1 MIDLVHKLDESFKA
15 KYEIV
20 KKLGEGAVG
29 LVLLC
34 KQRDLDRLV
43 AIKLFTRDLHDKSL
57 KRRFKR
63 EAEILSRFRHEN
75 VVAVFDFDVTNE
87 IPYLVQEYLSGKPLD
102 EFLQKNGPLEV
113 EQAIDFAMQIAAG
126 LQHAH
131 LKQIIHRDLKPANII
146 VSDDGKLK
154 LVDFGLAQGPTSMTR
169 LTKTGTVMGTPYYM
183 APEQLTES
191 STAVSAD
198 LYSLGVILYE
208 MLTGKMPYFASS
220 LPALL
225 NKKLEGKVIPIE
237 SASKRQLP
245 KKVVTLVEDLMSQ
258 DASQRPPNAQNVI
271 ERLKTKD
278 LHPKASR
285 APKIGKRLMAPAFF
299 VLLLIALLMLA
310 TFNKEKKG
318 PVARCAFTSCQIEK
332 TPLSIVLSAKA
343 NQESRLTC
351 HISREDGSAQFLA
364 LSLGTGRSWEK
375 TIGPFCP
382 DKMYKVKLLL
392 LQQGREQVQR
402 EFSVKT
408 SKWLIKRFMDNKKI
422 YYQPALWK
430 NKLAISFR
438 PGELVCYDSH
448 TLKQLWKISE
458 QIQTGQLRIDE
469 QAVYVTEVHHATI
482 HAFDHLDGSQLWRRR
497 LSGEFDKEV
506 FATKESL
513 FIRVKDDGIHCLDK
527 RTGETKW
534 RTKGSVMAPWA
545 ANEEV
550 VVHNKMVRVLPYQ
563 KVLSAKDG
571 TAMKGESKPTST
583 ALSDYFLHNGRLYYV
598 NLNHEIME
606 FMPGKRARYLFRP
619 ESRVIQLAIGNS
631 RIYALSAVPP
641 YIVCHSLADN
651 SSLWRIKFPNNNN
664 SSSTLMYWNEL
675 LFITAADHGLFV
687 FCAASGRELYRT
699 ESSTYRNFGTT
710 VGPFGCMFSVDE
722 KTIGYLP
729 KFEHWPPETR
739 IELKSANSTRA
750 H

>member
-1 MIDLVHKLDESFKA
+1 MIDLVYKLDESFKS

-34 KQRDLDRLV
+34 RQRDLDRMV
-43 AIKLFTRDLHDKSL
+43 AVKLFTRDLHDKSL

-63 EAEILSRFRHEN
+63 EAEILSQFRHEN
-75 VVAVFDFDVTNE
+75 VVSVYDYDMTNE
-87 IPYLVQEYLSGKPLD
+87 IPYLVQEYLSGNPLD
-102 EFLQKNGPLEV
+102 EYLLRNGALDLEK
-113 EQAIDFAMQIAAG
+113 ALDFAKQIAAG
-126 LQHAH
+126 LHHAH
-131 LKQIIHRDLKPANII
+131 QKQIIHRDLKPANII
-146 VSDDGKLK
+146 IGEDEKLK
-154 LVDFGLAQGPTSMTR
+154 IVDFGLAQGPTSMTK

-183 APEQLTES
+183 APEQLTQS
-191 STAVSAD
+191 SAAASAD

-208 MLTGKMPYFASS
+208 MLTGKMPYLAST

-225 NKKLEGKVIPIE
+225 NKKLEGKVIPLE
-237 SASKRQLP
+237 SSYKGQLP
-245 KKVVTLVEDLMSQ
+245 QSVVSLVEDLMKQ
-258 DASQRPPNAQNVI
+258 EAAARPLSAQVVI
-271 ERLKTKD
+271 DRLKTKSD
-278 LHPKASR
+278 KKQFRR
-285 APKIGKRLMAPAFF
+285 AQKPGRNAIVPALFALF
-299 VLLLIALLMLA
+299 LIIALLII
-310 TFNKEKKG
+310 TFSRPGGKTEI
-318 PVARCAFTSCQIEK
+318 ACDFTSCQIEK
-332 TPLSIVLSAKA
+332 TPLSIFLSVEA
-343 NQESRLTC
+343 NQESRLIC
-351 HISREDGSAQFLA
+351 HLAREDGSAQFKPI
-364 LSLGTGRSWEK
+364 SLGTGRSWK
-375 TIGPFCP
+375 KSIGPFSP
-382 DKMYKVKLLL
+382 DKKYKLKLLL
-392 LQQGREQVQR
+392 SHHGREQVQK
-402 EFSVKT
+402 EITVKT
-408 SKWLIKRFMDNKKI
+408 AKWLIKSFMDNKKI

-430 NKLAISFR
+430 DKLAISFR

-750 H
+750 Q